1 MPNLNNPDEV
11 DYPVNVTLKVQGD
24 VVGETTFV
32 EGGDTNETITIDRSE
47 ADLEAGV
54 IVNAWVNGEFLE
66 GEHQFD
72 VQCDQSTPTDE
83 NKYGPLAEFRVG
95 ATSVAVNES
104 LTFNASASLDN
115 DGDAR
120 SYEWDFGDGRTATG
134 ETVPYSYDSPGNYTV
149 TLTVTDEAGAT
160 DTNLLTISVEERDRG
175 QNEPPGASI
184 ESAPQ
189 EPT

>member
-1 MPNLNNPDEV
+1 
-11 DYPVNVTLKVQGD
+11 
-24 VVGETTFV
+24 V

-83 NKYGPLAEFRVG
+83 NKYEPLAEFRVG

-104 LTFNASASLDN
+104 LTFNASASPTT
-115 DGDAR
+115 
-120 SYEWDFGDGRTATG
+120 TATPAPTG
-134 ETVPYSYDSPGNYTV
+134 GTLAMGGPRPARPSPTATTPPETT
-149 TLTVTDEAGAT
+149 
-160 DTNLLTISVEERDRG
+160 R
-175 QNEPPGASI
+175 
-184 ESAPQ
+184 
-189 EPT
+189 